1 MASVSSYINHIIAV
15 VGYRNLIIIG
25 IIIVLL
31 IIAIIIYRS
40 LRLKVYRQEI
50 VEIENHVNG
59 IKSLPIQYRLGRVKS
74 IAKNMGEVAVKYT
87 SFAAEFERLSE
98 FQQNELGLL
107 MNDVDEQL
115 FYGKIRG
122 VGHKINE
129 LKEMADEYDRDSKAL
144 LAEIEKVTEIENEQR
159 IEIIKVK
166 EKYRT
171 VVNAYDGIRVKVE
184 SFVPELADIFKH
196 IDDDFVK
203 LEGMMNNQLFAD
215 AKTFTNELD
224 ERINMLSESMKDLP
238 SYVSVVKQLLPSK
251 IHDIEKMI
259 NELADDEYALEKF
272 DVENRYDTIVDEL
285 SKSTALVKDVQI
297 QEAGVMLET
306 LTDHIESL
314 AIDLNTE
321 RESFVKF
328 QKAWMKCKQVYEDVN
343 EKYEKA
349 LTDLDKLSTY
359 YIINENEVTLKKTYR
374 EFKVL
379 YDSYKQ
385 IEEEIISGH
394 FSYSDALLRVEKLN
408 EDVKEHSDHIA
419 DFNAQRNAYYK
430 TEQKAIE
437 ELENINIVLLETKS
451 EIKNRHL
458 PMINDSYKDYIQ
470 ESYAKASGIQSF
482 RNRRPISVEELSEK
496 VKDAKDIIYKLYDN
510 VHNLV
515 VTAEMVEEAIVYG
528 NRYRSTYLEVNT
540 ELTKAEVLFRNGEY
554 TKALQTAV
562 DIIEKIQPG
571 SYERLIKKQ
580 ETAATEGA

>member
-74 IAKNMGEVAVKYT
+74 IAKNMSEVAVKYT

-171 VVNAYDGIRVKVE
+171 VVNAYDSIRVKVE

-224 ERINMLSESMKDLP
+224 ERINILSESMKDLP

-251 IHDIEKMI
+251 IHDIEKI
-259 NELADDEYALEKF
+259 N
-272 DVENRYDTIVDEL
+272 
-285 SKSTALVKDVQI
+285 
-297 QEAGVMLET
+297 
-306 LTDHIESL
+306 
-314 AIDLNTE
+314 
-321 RESFVKF
+321 
-328 QKAWMKCKQVYEDVN
+328 
-343 EKYEKA
+343 
-349 LTDLDKLSTY
+349 
-359 YIINENEVTLKKTYR
+359 
-374 EFKVL
+374 
-379 YDSYKQ
+379 
-385 IEEEIISGH
+385 
-394 FSYSDALLRVEKLN
+394 
-408 EDVKEHSDHIA
+408 
-419 DFNAQRNAYYK
+419 
-430 TEQKAIE
+430 
-437 ELENINIVLLETKS
+437 
-451 EIKNRHL
+451 
-458 PMINDSYKDYIQ
+458 
-470 ESYAKASGIQSF
+470 GI
-482 RNRRPISVEELSEK
+482 
-496 VKDAKDIIYKLYDN
+496 
-510 VHNLV
+510 
-515 VTAEMVEEAIVYG
+515 
-528 NRYRSTYLEVNT
+528 
-540 ELTKAEVLFRNGEY
+540 
-554 TKALQTAV
+554 
-562 DIIEKIQPG
+562 
-571 SYERLIKKQ
+571 
-580 ETAATEGA
+580 

>member
-1 MASVSSYINHIIAV
+1 MASVSSYINHIITV

-25 IIIVLL
+25 IILVLL

-74 IAKNMGEVAVKYT
+74 IAKNMSEVAQKYT
-87 SFAAEFERLSE
+87 RFAAEFERLSE
-98 FQQNELGLL
+98 FQQNELGVLL
-107 MNDVDEQL
+107 NDVDEQL
-115 FYGKIRG
+115 FYGKIGG
-122 VGHKINE
+122 VGHKLNE

-171 VVNAYDGIRVKVE
+171 VANAYDSIRVKVE
-184 SFVPELADIFKH
+184 SFVPELADIFKN

-215 AKTFTNELD
+215 VKVFTNELD
-224 ERINMLSESMKDLP
+224 QRIDMLSENMKDLP

-259 NELADDEYALEKF
+259 QELADDEYALEKF
-272 DVENRYDTIVDEL
+272 DVENRYDTIVEEL
-285 SKSTALVKDVQI
+285 EKSTLLVKDVKI
-297 QEAGVMLET
+297 KEAGATLET

-314 AIDLNTE
+314 AVDLNTE

-328 QKAWMKCKQVYEDVN
+328 QKAWAKCKKVYEDIYQQY
-343 EKYEKA
+343 KKA
-349 LTDLDKLSTY
+349 LADLDQLSTY
-359 YIINENEVTLKKTYR
+359 YIINENEVTLRKTNHD
-374 EFKVL
+374 FMVL
-379 YDSYKQ
+379 YDNYKQ
-385 IEEEIISGH
+385 IEEEVISGH

-408 EDVKEHSDHIA
+408 EDVKEHADHIT

-496 VKDAKDIIYKLYDN
+496 VKEAKDIIYKLYDN

-571 SYERLIKKQ
+571 SYEHLIKRQ